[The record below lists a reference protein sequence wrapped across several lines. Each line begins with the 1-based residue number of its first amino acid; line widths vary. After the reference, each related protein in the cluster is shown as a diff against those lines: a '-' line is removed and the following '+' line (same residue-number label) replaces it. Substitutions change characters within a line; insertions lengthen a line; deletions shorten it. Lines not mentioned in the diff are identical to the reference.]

1 METQGMLMDVK
12 RFAVHDGPGIRTTLF
27 LKGCSLTCVWC
38 HNPEGI
44 GFGAQMAY
52 YAHKCIGCG
61 ECAAQCP
68 QNAHEMHA
76 GQHILNR
83 EKCIECFLCAGACY
97 TGALKIVGTEYQ
109 AEELAKLLMEDALFY
124 WESGG
129 GVTLSGGEVLCQAE
143 FAREVLTILRRNNI
157 HTAIETNLSLPWE
170 VALPVLKATDLV
182 MADLKALDDE
192 RHRRA
197 TGLSNRPILANLA
210 RLAGMGLPLILRT
223 PIIPGFNDEE
233 AEIAGIAAWAR
244 RNLPTMQY
252 YELLPYHPLG
262 QSKYAMLGETC
273 LPMPL
278 TPPSREVMRS
288 LARAASEDVP
298 VWIAGNSF
306 EKNA

>member
-1 METQGMLMDVK
+1 M
-12 RFAVHDGPGIRTTLF
+12 
-27 LKGCSLTCVWC
+27 
-38 HNPEGI
+38 
-44 GFGAQMAY
+44 
-52 YAHKCIGCG
+52 
-61 ECAAQCP
+61 
-68 QNAHEMHA
+68 
-76 GQHILNR
+76 
-83 EKCIECFLCAGACY
+83 
-97 TGALKIVGTEYQ
+97 
-109 AEELAKLLMEDALFY
+109 
-124 WESGG
+124 
-129 GVTLSGGEVLCQAE
+129 
-143 FAREVLTILRRNNI
+143 
-157 HTAIETNLSLPWE
+157 
-170 VALPVLKATDLV
+170 LKATDLV

>member
-1 METQGMLMDVK
+1 MGTGILFDLE
-12 RFAVHDGPGIRTTLF
+12 RFSTVDGPGIRTTAF
-27 LKGCSLTCVWC
+27 FKGCIMHCPWC
-38 HNPEGI
+38 HNAEGLRFRRQLHFDP
-44 GFGAQMAY
+44 GE
-52 YAHKCIGCG
+52 CIGCG
-61 ECAAQCP
+61 ECAAKCP
-68 QNAHEMHA
+68 QDAHEMHA

>member
-1 METQGMLMDVK
+1 M
-12 RFAVHDGPGIRTTLF
+12 
-27 LKGCSLTCVWC
+27 
-38 HNPEGI
+38 
-44 GFGAQMAY
+44 
-52 YAHKCIGCG
+52 
-61 ECAAQCP
+61 
-68 QNAHEMHA
+68 
-76 GQHILNR
+76 
-83 EKCIECFLCAGACY
+83 
-97 TGALKIVGTEYQ
+97 
-109 AEELAKLLMEDALFY
+109 
-124 WESGG
+124 
-129 GVTLSGGEVLCQAE
+129 LCQAE